1 MWSWAAQGHPGR
13 KLSLRK
19 LQWTWGCRRCAPD
32 PRYTQVFKF
41 THHSAR
47 MQSHSSGQ
55 EESWAGGRRRGRPC
69 RCPGEPGG
77 NALDSGLGNW
87 RARFRLQKANLHW
100 TLWPTRHSTPALLL
114 IPCWLVQGG
123 LRPSKRFRCCY
134 GNIHGQTEERQPL
147 LGRPL
152 LGRPDSTGLG
162 GVQGA
167 LRLPGPSVIRRLW
180 LSGPCVLSLPGEFR
194 LFEK

>member
-1 MWSWAAQGHPGR
+1 MLLGPSTGAPRPQTASKKAPVDVG
-13 KLSLRK
+13 LSAVCTRPTLHS
-19 LQWTWGCRRCAPD
+19 GF
-32 PRYTQVFKF
+32 YKF

-47 MQSHSSGQ
+47 TQRHSSGQ

-77 NALDSGLGNW
+77 NALDGGLGNW

-123 LRPSKRFRCCY
+123 LCPSKRFRCCY
-134 GNIHGQTEERQPL
+134 GNIRGQTEERQ
-147 LGRPL
+147 PL

-167 LRLPGPSVIRRLW
+167 LRLPGPSVIRRLR